1 MEDQFI
7 AIFDQCM
14 GSEKAKSEIALYDD
28 GSAYLERKRGQKR
41 SLPPSQQA
49 VKEFYAGSG
58 GFNKIFSTFV
68 GRSVLIGGAL
78 AMFGK
83 NTNQKALIQNSLVA
97 SASIEAFLFYWY
109 STKN

>member
-1 MEDQFI
+1 MENQFV
-7 AIFDQCM
+7 AIFDECM
-14 GSEKAKSEIALYDD
+14 DANTAKNEITFYDD

-58 GFNKIFSTFV
+58 EFNKIFTTFV

-83 NTNQKALIQNSLVA
+83 NKNQKALIQNSLVA
-97 SASIEAFLFYWY
+97 SASIEAFLLYWY